1 MCLCSTLS
9 KEGQPTE
16 ELFHLIH
23 FITNLL
29 QILRDTFTG
38 LVGLG
43 DQETM
48 KTRNALLSAE
58 GDLAHIAMA
67 LLQHGRFC

>member
-29 QILRDTFTG
+29 QILRDTLTG

-43 DQETM
+43 D
-48 KTRNALLSAE
+48 
-58 GDLAHIAMA
+58 
-67 LLQHGRFC
+67 